1 MKRNTAGISAWTEK
15 EIVGWLVVIENDFH
29 GRKDLSPNICAV
41 YTESEYSCRGIA
53 GQLLRMAVDD
63 LKAKNISPVYL
74 LTDLIGFYERYGWE
88 FLCEVCGDGESEPS
102 RMYVH
107 R

>member
-1 MKRNTAGISAWTEK
+1 M
-15 EIVGWLVVIENDFH
+15 
-29 GRKDLSPNICAV
+29 
-41 YTESEYSCRGIA
+41 GIA